1 MQSQLKDLKGPKRHK
16 RVAADPNTKFANIDS
31 IKEAIPCNVRVL
43 RVSGPCGNT
52 HKFLR
57 TGTES
62 SESDWL
68 VLTDDLTTH
77 FDVARDRR
85 GREGRGTCKGKGDK
99 ITTRKGVCSKGQ
111 SQYIKVYVYRGDN
124 LDRFGVGS
132 SN

>member
-1 MQSQLKDLKGPKRHK
+1 MQLKDLKGPKRRK
-16 RVAADPNTKFANIDS
+16 RVAVNLNTKFANIDL

-43 RVSGPCGNT
+43 RVSGPYRST

-57 TGTES
+57 TGTKS

-68 VLTDDLTTH
+68 VLIDNLTTH

-111 SQYIKVYVYRGDN
+111 SQYIKVYIYRGDQP
-124 LDRFGVGS
+124 
-132 SN
+132 